1 MRRLVALF
9 GVMGMLTVTA
19 GRARAQATQD
29 NRLWVSAAAEAELTE
44 RLRADLEQELRLGTE
59 AGFVETYTQLGLR
72 VKVLA
77 YLHLGAAYRYI
88 AFDGETRH
96 RGLGDVLVPVDLGKV
111 ALQYRVR
118 FQGTTREQDDTQYTV
133 RNRLKLE
140 VNAPKKLTPFLGAE
154 IFYQVS
160 PNAEY
165 RERRIFVGVAWQA
178 LKKLE
183 LAAYYL
189 NQHEANVSMPEANH
203 VLVLEVAYRLRE
215 VAGRNGGE

>member
-1 MRRLVALF
+1 M
-9 GVMGMLTVTA
+9 TA
-19 GRARAQATQD
+19 GLARAQTTRD

-44 RLRADLEQELRLGTE
+44 RLRAVLEQELRLGTE

-72 VKVLA
+72 ATVLE

-96 RGLGDVLVPVDLGKV
+96 RGLGDVIVPVDLGKV
-111 ALQYRVR
+111 AIQYRLR
-118 FQGTTREQDDTQYTV
+118 FQATTREQDDTQYTI

-140 VNAPKKLTPFLGAE
+140 VNAPKKLTPFVGAE
-154 IFYQVS
+154 IFHQVS

-165 RERRIFVGVAWQA
+165 RERRLFAGVAWQA

-189 NQHEANVSMPEANH
+189 NQHEANVSMPEDNH
-203 VLVLEVAYRLRE
+203 VLVLEAAYRFRE
-215 VAGRNGGE
+215 VGGRNGGE